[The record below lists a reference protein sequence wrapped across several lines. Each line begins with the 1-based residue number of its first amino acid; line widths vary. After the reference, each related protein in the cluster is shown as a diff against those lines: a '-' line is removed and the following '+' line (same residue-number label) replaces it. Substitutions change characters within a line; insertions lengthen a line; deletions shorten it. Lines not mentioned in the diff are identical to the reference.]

1 MDGLGLF
8 LNQAGRIPLL
18 TSAEEIL
25 VARQIQAMLTLLAD
39 KPEGP
44 YTLAEKRCIRS
55 GQRAKDRMIK
65 ANLRLVVNVS
75 RKYTSRITPS
85 LAIDDLIQE
94 GMLGLVRA
102 VEKFDPERGYKF
114 STYAYWWIRQSI
126 SRAVDC
132 YSQTVRR
139 PVHVCETI
147 TRIRS
152 FTRVCLQET
161 GRQPTPA
168 EVAAHCEMSMDRVAE
183 ILRHANPVQSLD
195 AMVKGT
201 DICVGDSVQDETNPT
216 PDELIEYADSAEN
229 VEKLLGM
236 LSDAEQRV
244 LIRRHGLD
252 GQEPCTFVELG
263 REVGVVRPGET
274 VSRERIRQ
282 IEQVAIRKLR
292 LMMALG

>member
-1 MDGLGLF
+1 M
-8 LNQAGRIPLL
+8 

-25 VARQIQAMLTLLAD
+25 VARQIQAMLNLLAE
-39 KPEGP
+39 KPEAP

-75 RKYTSRITPS
+75 RKYTSRITAS
-85 LAIDDLIQE
+85 LSIDDLIQE
-94 GMLGLVRA
+94 GMLGLARA

-147 TRIRS
+147 ARIRN
-152 FTRVCLQET
+152 FTRSCLQET
-161 GRQPTPA
+161 GQTPTPA
-168 EVAAHCEMSMDRVAE
+168 EVAEHCSMTIERIAE
-183 ILRHANPVQSLD
+183 ILRHAGPVQSLD
-195 AMVKGT
+195 AMVSGT
-201 DICVGDSVQDETNPT
+201 EICVGDSVRDETNPT
-216 PDELIEYADSAEN
+216 PDELVEYADSVEN
-229 VEKLLGM
+229 VERLLCM
-236 LSDAEQRV
+236 LSEAERRV
-244 LIRRHGLD
+244 VVRRHGLD
-252 GQEPCTFVELG
+252 GKEPSTLVELG
-263 REVGVVRPGET
+263 RETGIVRAGET

-282 IEQVAIRKLR
+282 IEQCAIRKLR
-292 LMMALG
+292 LAMSVR